1 MRAILRYAL
10 NFSVH
15 FDMGEKGNSQIWTV
29 ILTHNGSETVSGSG
43 CAPQRKDLDTSGT
56 KENRSLKQDFV
67 VHGCLRRMGTAFLS
81 LQFKPLDLYILILRT
96 GLAGDVSLK

>member
-15 FDMGEKGNSQIWTV
+15 FDKGKKGNSQIWIV
-29 ILTHNGSETVSGSG
+29 ILTRYGPETVSDSG

-56 KENRSLKQDFV
+56 KENRSLKPDFV
-67 VHGCLRRMGTAFLS
+67 VHGCLWRMGAAFSS